1 MLQIVVVSSP
11 ETFSLEISTVKDEY
25 HFIQSVNIS
34 QHRVHTMLLLS
45 INHSIF
51 EVDEILEQG
60 VERNGSF

>member
-34 QHRVHTMLLLS
+34 
-45 INHSIF
+45 
-51 EVDEILEQG
+51 
-60 VERNGSF
+60 